1 MTEAL
6 PPPASRLAGKPTSA
20 ARSTL
25 SRIMTVLDTN
35 LLGTVHGGVVMKL
48 VDDVAGVVAQ
58 RHSGGAAVTASMD
71 EMVFLEPVRVGD
83 LVHAAAQ
90 VNWAG
95 RTSMEVGVRVLAEPW
110 NEAGVPP
117 TRVATAYLVF
127 VAVDADGRPR
137 EVPPVLP
144 ETAEDRRRVGEAEIR
159 VGQLQTW
166 SPAVRTPVSAA
177 AGAASRTARAPAYD
191 VPTTT
196 CMVWPSPATATRRA
210 PGSAAATVLMLSV

>member
-1 MTEAL
+1 
-6 PPPASRLAGKPTSA
+6 
-20 ARSTL
+20 
-25 SRIMTVLDTN
+25 MTVLDTN

-71 EMVFLEPVRVGD
+71 EMDFLHPVRVGD
-83 LVHAAAQ
+83 LVHAEAQ

-110 NEAGVPP
+110 DEAGVPP
-117 TRVATAYLVF
+117 TSVATAYLVF

-144 ETAEDRRRVGEAEIR
+144 ETAEDRRRFSEAEIR
-159 VGQLQTW
+159 RSHRLARREAIQ
-166 SPAVRTPVSAA
+166 R
-177 AGAASRTARAPAYD
+177 SRD
-191 VPTTT
+191 ETTDL
-196 CMVWPSPATATRRA
+196 AH
-210 PGSAAATVLMLSV
+210 